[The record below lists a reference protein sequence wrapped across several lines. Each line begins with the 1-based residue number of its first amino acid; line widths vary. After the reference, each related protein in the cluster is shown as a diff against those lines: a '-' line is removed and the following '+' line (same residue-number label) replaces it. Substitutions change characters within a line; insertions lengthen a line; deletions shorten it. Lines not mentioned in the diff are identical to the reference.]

1 MTSKITINVE
11 TDDAAL
17 AGRIAAA
24 FRGAGDGPDIA
35 AVMGAPYG
43 HSDGPD
49 YPDGPDFEGYAE
61 RAGESHPQTTGHVE
75 TAAGAE
81 NAQHAETTAG
91 GAHTAGIPDAA
102 PGAAD
107 QANAPR
113 DQHGVAFNV
122 HYCGEAQD
130 PFYSSGKRSGQWKKK
145 RGVSDKDY
153 DDWYAEELAE
163 LRGGATDEESHQPA
177 AVNTAG
183 AFGNGQ
189 AQQQSA
195 PAAPQDTGEFMGWV
209 SEKQAG
215 GHITQDDI
223 QQAYNQ
229 AGVQVTDLFPPND
242 PQTIA
247 GRIRQLYDLL
257 APKAGA

>member
-1 MTSKITINVE
+1 METKISIHIE
-11 TDDAAL
+11 TGDADLAERIGRAL
-17 AGRIAAA
+17 NGNLTERYE
-24 FRGAGDGPDIA
+24 
-35 AVMGAPYG
+35 GAPAIRPEYEDRRFTADASG
-43 HSDGPD
+43 APD
-49 YPDGPDFEGYAE
+49 SG
-61 RAGESHPQTTGHVE
+61 QTGQ
-75 TAAGAE
+75 TA
-81 NAQHAETTAG
+81 T
-91 GAHTAGIPDAA
+91 
-102 PGAAD
+102 GAAD
-107 QANAPR
+107 QADAPDVAGAGASSNDAPR

-153 DDWYAEELAE
+153 DDWYAEKLAG
-163 LRGGATDEESHQPA
+163 LRGGATDEESHQPGP
-177 AVNTAG
+177 VNTAG

>member
-11 TDDAAL
+11 TDDAEL
-17 AGRIAAA
+17 AARIAGA
-24 FRGAGDGPDIA
+24 FRAVGAMPELGA
-35 AVMGAPYG
+35 AYG

-49 YPDGPDFEGYAE
+49 YPDGPEFEGYAD
-61 RAGESHPQTTGHVE
+61 RAGNTDPQTANHAE
-75 TAAGAE
+75 TAAEAE
-81 NAQHAETTAG
+81 NAQRAETTAG
-91 GAHTAGIPDAA
+91 GAHTAGTPDAA
-102 PGAAD
+102 PGATD
-107 QANAPR
+107 QGNAPR
-113 DQHGVAFNV
+113 DQKGVAFNV

-153 DDWYAEELAE
+153 DDWYAEELDA
-163 LRGGATDEESHQPA
+163 LQGHNQAADEDSHQPGP
-177 AVNTAG
+177 VNTAG
-183 AFGNGQ
+183 AFGGGQ
-189 AQQQSA
+189 THQQNNA

-215 GHITQDDI
+215 GLITQDDI

>member
-1 MTSKITINVE
+1 METKISIHIE
-11 TDDAAL
+11 TGDADL
-17 AGRIAAA
+17 
-24 FRGAGDGPDIA
+24 
-35 AVMGAPYG
+35 
-43 HSDGPD
+43 
-49 YPDGPDFEGYAE
+49 AE
-61 RAGESHPQTTGHVE
+61 RIGRALNGNLTERYEGRPDCTPPCDDQGCPAHYAGESHPQT
-75 TAAGAE
+75 A
-81 NAQHAETTAG
+81 NHAETAAG
-91 GAHTAGIPDAA
+91 GAHTAGTPDAA
-102 PGAAD
+102 RGAAD
-107 QANAPR
+107 QAATSSEAPR

-163 LRGGATDEESHQPA
+163 LRGEESHQPGP
-177 AVNTAG
+177 VNTAG

-189 AQQQSA
+189 AQQQNQA
-195 PAAPQDTGEFMGWV
+195 AAPQDTGEFMGWV

-215 GHITQDDI
+215 GLITQDDI

>member
-11 TDDAAL
+11 TDDADL
-17 AGRIAAA
+17 AARIAGA
-24 FRGAGDGPDIA
+24 FRGVGAMPELA
-35 AVMGAPYG
+35 AAYG
-43 HSDGPD
+43 HSDGPGASTTAYD
-49 YPDGPDFEGYAE
+49 DQF
-61 RAGESHPQTTGHVE
+61 AGEPHPQTAGHAE

-81 NAQHAETTAG
+81 NAQHAGTTAG
-91 GAHTAGIPDAA
+91 GAHTAGTPDAA

-107 QANAPR
+107 QAANSSEAPR

-163 LRGGATDEESHQPA
+163 LRGGNQAADEDSHQPGP
-177 AVNTAG
+177 VNTAG
-183 AFGNGQ
+183 AFASGQ
-189 AQQQSA
+189 TEQPNQA
-195 PAAPQDTGEFMGWV
+195 AAPQDTGEFMGWV

-215 GHITQDDI
+215 GLITQDDI
-223 QQAYNQ
+223 QHAYNQ

>member
-24 FRGAGDGPDIA
+24 FRGAE
-35 AVMGAPYG
+35 YG
-43 HSDGPD
+43 HTDGDVQAVPSTGRPAVGEHAEQAD
-49 YPDGPDFEGYAE
+49 RQDWSGHNDNGYAE
-61 RAGESHPQTTGHVE
+61 NPTSPTEEHEHQDGASGE
-75 TAAGAE
+75 TAGPE
-81 NAQHAETTAG
+81 PDTAG
-91 GAHTAGIPDAA
+91 
-102 PGAAD
+102 
-107 QANAPR
+107 NSSAPR

>member
-1 MTSKITINVE
+1 METKISIHIMTG
-11 TDDAAL
+11 DAEL
-17 AGRIAAA
+17 AARIAGA
-24 FRGAGDGPDIA
+24 FRGTGAMPELA
-35 AVMGAPYG
+35 AAYG
-43 HSDGPD
+43 HSDGPGASTTACD
-49 YPDGPDFEGYAE
+49 DQF
-61 RAGESHPQTTGHVE
+61 AGESHPQTANHAE
-75 TAAGAE
+75 TAAEAE

-91 GAHTAGIPDAA
+91 GAHTAGTPDAA

-107 QANAPR
+107 QAANSSEAPR

-163 LRGGATDEESHQPA
+163 LRGEESHQPGP
-177 AVNTAG
+177 VNTAG
-183 AFGNGQ
+183 AFGTGQ
-189 AQQQSA
+189 TEQPNQA
-195 PAAPQDTGEFMGWV
+195 AAPQDTGEFMGWV

-215 GHITQDDI
+215 GLITQDDI

-247 GRIRQLYDLL
+247 GHIRQLYDLL